1 MLFLI
6 DRLSLSH
13 AHAHPPGV
21 DAGAVAEQR
30 PDDGDDAFLG
40 REVEW
45 RPALAI
51 LMNDVNVGDSQAIL
65 TSTALQNYFQNTFEC
80 SQME

>member
-1 MLFLI
+1 MT
-6 DRLSLSH
+6 
-13 AHAHPPGV
+13 
-21 DAGAVAEQR
+21 EER
-30 PDDGDDAFLG
+30 PNDGDYAFLG

-65 TSTALQNYFQNTFEC
+65 TSTALQNYFQTLPSACKWSESSEKDRINLSRE
-80 SQME
+80 SSPSLRVH